1 MPNFV
6 AEHFA
11 VAGAIAAAA
20 PLIIHLLNRRRYRI
34 VPWAAMDLLREA
46 LVRNRRMLQL
56 RDLLLLALRTLCVL
70 LFALALARPYFSV
83 KSGTNDPNQP
93 VHAVFIVDN
102 SLSMGY
108 QRLSGTLLDEA
119 KTRLNEFLERLPPGS
134 HISVLPLCGSAQA
147 FTHDV
152 HRTASDARDALARI
166 EVVDRE
172 ASFSAAV
179 DLATEACDLDPEL
192 PTKRVILIGDQQRT
206 NWPAG
211 GIDQALKAVP
221 DLQIV
226 QVSPV
231 DAPANAWIADFRIQ
245 DDIADVDVP
254 TIFTANIRYEGPAP
268 RKDVEVSLS
277 IDNARVAAQTVDLEP
292 GQSRLVRFS
301 HQFDLPVEPG
311 EPVFVPAAIALAPD
325 QLPADDTRY
334 LAVPVVAALPVMF
347 VDQYG
352 AAGEDPQKNRYGET
366 FHLRRLLAPISSRS
380 DSTRQLISIRHVTYD
395 QVERQYLE
403 DCRLVVVA
411 GIESPSGL
419 TPLLREY
426 VEQGGR
432 LLIAAGGQF
441 DPVAWTNTAWLDG
454 AGVLPL
460 PLKAEAV
467 GRLPDES
474 AGKVEPFF
482 LSPETMTDDAFRIE
496 DASREDLDDLY
507 RTPLFFKAVAVESG
521 DEVLAAL
528 RQGDHQR
535 QVDAQ
540 NRREQTAKKRAAA
553 NGDAA
558 LGDGRSRAI
567 IDDTA
572 KESAPSVNGDGQRGW
587 LLWARDQQ
595 EANPDESPDA
605 VAARQQPRILASFSN
620 GTPFLVERRIGRG
633 EVLFVSSGV
642 HSSWNN
648 LTRTNA
654 VVLLDRLL
662 RGLLSQTLPQRN
674 YGTQEGVVV
683 PIDPADRR
691 AEFSLERPG
700 GSVESLFVDAI
711 GTDQFALTLHNLTQR
726 GHYRV
731 VADRPRDG
739 AASYRSE
746 PAERPGD
753 SARRGVHTDRLWQ
766 LELAVNGAVDESELA
781 TVNESEMRER
791 LAGAPVR
798 WVGRGDVIGIEG
810 AAVRGQEFWKWLM
823 AGALACLLVELAILT
838 FSHVSTMAAPPA
850 ADASSSFH

>member
-1 MPNFV
+1 MPSFV
-6 AEHFA
+6 AGSFA

-20 PLIIHLLNRRRYRI
+20 PLIIHLLNRRRYR
-34 VPWAAMDLLREA
+34 VVSWAAMDLLREA

-70 LFALALARPYFSV
+70 LFALAVARPYFSV

-102 SLSMGY
+102 SQSMGY

-152 HRTASDARDALARI
+152 HRTASDARDAVARI

-179 DLATEACDLDPEL
+179 DLAIEACALDPESS
-192 PTKRVILIGDQQRT
+192 TKRVILIGDQQRI

-268 RKDVEVSLS
+268 RKDVEISLS
-277 IDNARVAAQTVDLEP
+277 IDNARVAAQTIDLEP

-325 QLPADDTRY
+325 QLPADDARY

-380 DSTRQLISIRHVTYD
+380 DSTRQLVSIRHVTYD

-411 GIESPSGL
+411 GIEGPSGL

-441 DPVAWTNTAWLDG
+441 DPVAWTSAAWLEG

-474 AGKVEPFF
+474 AGKIDPFF

-507 RTPLFFKAVAVESG
+507 RTPLFFKAVAVESSE
-521 DEVLAAL
+521 EVLAAL

-540 NRREQTAKKRAAA
+540 NRREAAAKKWAAA
-553 NGDAA
+553 NGN
-558 LGDGRSRAI
+558 SRPPA
-567 IDDTA
+567 DDTG
-572 KESAPSVNGDGQRGW
+572 KEPTPPTNGNDKRDW
-587 LLWARDQQ
+587 LLWARDQA
-595 EANPDESPDA
+595 ETNPDESPDA

-683 PIDPADRR
+683 PIDAAERR
-691 AEFSLERPG
+691 ADFSLERPG
-700 GSVESLFVDAI
+700 GAVESLFVDAV
-711 GTDQFALTLHNLTQR
+711 GADRFALTLHNLTQR
-726 GHYRV
+726 GNYRV
-731 VADRPRDG
+731 VADRPRD
-739 AASYRSE
+739 ASTSSKAE
-746 PAERPGD
+746 PAERAGD

-766 LELAVNGAVDESELA
+766 LELAVNGPVDESELA

-798 WVGRGDVIGIEG
+798 WVGRGDVIGMEG

-823 AGALACLLVELAILT
+823 AGALACLLLELAILT
-838 FSHVSTMAAPPA
+838 FSHVSTRTAPPA
-850 ADASSSFH
+850 TTDGKTVLA